1 MKVTLIKPNIGRME
15 DRAYIDEGRMEP
27 LNLGVLAGLTP
38 PDVEVAMYDDRMEPM
53 PYDEPT
59 DLVAITVETYTAR
72 RSYEIA
78 DAFRAR
84 GVPVI
89 LGGMHPTFLPDEAA
103 AHADSIYLGDAE
115 TQWAHVL
122 DDASRHALKPVYR
135 APTGK
140 PQPGVPTRR
149 DIYRGK
155 GYLPLALVQ
164 FSRGCRFA
172 CSFCAVTRYFDR
184 QQFYREVKEVIAEI
198 ESQPRKLVF
207 FVDDNIN
214 SYPELS
220 IKLYRELKSLK
231 IRWVS
236 QSTIDMTADPALMD
250 AMLESGCLGHVVGF
264 ESIDP
269 RNLKQMRKASNLP
282 RWEKYGRQLAI
293 LREYGLQTW
302 AAFLLGYDYDTP
314 ASIRDTLDFALAN
327 KFTFAAFNI
336 LMPYPETP
344 LYRKLE
350 AEGRL
355 LYGGKWWLHPDYRFN
370 HAAFVPKRCTPD
382 ELTEACWQA
391 RSQFNSFGSLVRRA
405 LDFKTNMRN
414 PVRFATY
421 LNFNPIF
428 RKEVFKKQGM
438 RFGVH

>member
-27 LNLGVLAGLTP
+27 LNLGVLAALTP
-38 PDVEVAMYDDRMEPM
+38 PAVEVVMYDDRMEAI
-53 PYDEPT
+53 PYDEAT
-59 DLVAITVETYTAR
+59 DLAAITVETYTAR

-78 DAFRAR
+78 AEFRAR

-89 LGGMHPTFLPDEAA
+89 MGGVHPTLATDEARQ
-103 AHADSIYLGDAE
+103 HADSLFLGDAE
-115 TQWAHVL
+115 TMWHEVIADARAHRL
-122 DDASRHALKPVYR
+122 KALYR
-135 APTGK
+135 APVGR
-140 PQPGVPTRR
+140 PQPGTLTRR
-149 DIYRGK
+149 DIYAGK
-155 GYLPLALVQ
+155 GYLPISLVQ

-172 CSFCAVTRYFDR
+172 CGFCAVTRYFER
-184 QQFYREVKEVIAEI
+184 QQYFRDVREVLAEI
-198 ESQPRKLVF
+198 ESQPRKLIF
-207 FVDDNIN
+207 FVDDSIN
-214 SYPELS
+214 AFPQQSL
-220 IKLYRELKSLK
+220 KLYRAMRSLK
-231 IRWVS
+231 VRWVS
-236 QSTIDMTADPALMD
+236 QSTIDMTDDRELLD

-264 ESIDP
+264 ESVDP

-282 RWEKYGRQLAI
+282 QWERYARQLRT

-302 AAFLLGYDYDTP
+302 AAFLLGYDFETP
-314 ASIRDTLDFALAN
+314 GSVRETLDFALAN

-336 LMPYPETP
+336 LMPYPDTP
-344 LYRKLE
+344 LYHKLA

-355 LYGGKWWLHPDYRFN
+355 LYDGKWWLHPDYRFN
-370 HAAFVPKRCTPD
+370 HAAFVPKRCTPE

-391 RSQFNSFGSLVRRA
+391 RSRFNSLGSLVYRA

-414 PVRFATY
+414 PIRFATY
-421 LNFNPIF
+421 LQFNPIF

>member
-27 LNLGVLAGLTP
+27 LNLGVIAALTP
-38 PDVEVAMYDDRMEPM
+38 PDVEVVMYDDRMEPV
-53 PYDEPT
+53 PFDEAT

-78 DAFRAR
+78 AEYRAR
-84 GVPVI
+84 GVPVVM
-89 LGGMHPTFLPDEAA
+89 GGVHPTLAPDEAA
-103 AHADSIYLGDAE
+103 QHADSLFLGDAE
-115 TQWAHVL
+115 TMWHEVVA
-122 DDASRHALKPVYR
+122 DARNHQLQPLYR
-135 APTGK
+135 APVGQ
-140 PQPGVPTRR
+140 PQPGTLTRR
-149 DIYRGK
+149 DIYAGK
-155 GYLPLALVQ
+155 GYLPIALVQ

-172 CSFCAVTRYFDR
+172 CSFCAVTRYFER
-184 QQFYREVKEVIAEI
+184 QQYFRDVREVVAEI

-207 FVDDNIN
+207 FVDDSIN
-214 SYPELS
+214 SYPEVSL
-220 IKLYRELKSLK
+220 KLYRELKAIK
-231 IRWVS
+231 VRWVS
-236 QSTIDMTADPALMD
+236 QSTIDMTENPKLMD

-264 ESIDP
+264 ESVDP

-282 RWEKYGRQLAI
+282 RWERYARQLKI
-293 LREYGLQTW
+293 MREYGLQTW
-302 AAFLLGYDYDTP
+302 AAFLLGYDFETP
-314 ASIRDTLDFALAN
+314 ESVRETLDFALAN

-336 LMPYPETP
+336 LMPYPDTP
-344 LYRKLE
+344 LYHKLA

-355 LYGGKWWLHPDYRFN
+355 LYEGKWWLHPDYRFN
-370 HAAFVPKRCTPD
+370 HAAFIPKRCTPD

-391 RSQFNSFGSLVRRA
+391 RSRFNSLGSLVQRA

-421 LNFNPIF
+421 LQFNPIF